1 MQTITA
7 VGSVAALREALE
19 REDPLRLPHDADV
32 VILPTAA
39 AFTGAEAAAIELAGL
54 IEDHGARVEALMNIA
69 RASSEEPYFAER
81 LRAANVV
88 VLSDGSAL
96 HARSVWHESLV
107 GRALG
112 EARDVVAIG
121 AVASALSD
129 VMIDPRGGAPT
140 NGLGYVSGLVIGVP
154 ESEEQLARTRELL
167 GEGLTLAIL
176 GPSGVV
182 HFDGEKWRAVTSDV
196 VVTKGAT
203 SVEL

>member
-1 MQTITA
+1 MRTITA
-7 VGSVAALREALE
+7 VGSVEAFKETLH

-39 AFTGAEAAAIELAGL
+39 AFTGAEAAAIELAGI
-54 IEDHGARVEALMNIA
+54 IEARGARVEALMNTA
-69 RASSEEPYFAER
+69 RASSDEPYFAER
-81 LRAANVV
+81 LRAADVV

-96 HARSVWHESLV
+96 HARNVWHESLV

-121 AVASALSD
+121 AVASVLSD

-154 ESEEQLARTRELL
+154 ESDEQLARTRELL
-167 GEGLTLAIL
+167 GDEMTLAIL
-176 GPSGVV
+176 GADGVV
-182 HFDGEKWRAVTSDV
+182 HFDGGAWRAVTSDV
-196 VVTKGAT
+196 VATKGVR
-203 SVEL
+203 SVAL